1 MNTNIGANEYRIKK
15 IKNMDKFEIQGVAEK
30 LIDYQEK
37 NKHILLFKTTKQV
50 CMDLNLSHYKFKFYL
65 EIYRKYL
72 KSKGIKI

>member
-1 MNTNIGANEYRIKK
+1 MNIGANEYRVKK
-15 IKNMDKFEIQGVAEK
+15 IRNMDKFEIRGVAEK

-72 KSKGIKI
+72 KSQGIKI